1 MRPNYAQ
8 DAPPTSIEVGGFA
21 YPCETDYRVWIEVLR
36 LMRELDPGAEN
47 AAEIL
52 LEIETKVFGGWL
64 KDESP
69 AEVLKAVAEFA
80 GGYPTAPMGEAGG
93 EDAPLYSFEY
103 DLNAIIVAIWNQHGV
118 DLSYR
123 RKAPFHWWE
132 FLLLF
137 RTLCGDHYILNL
149 MDARGYKGKD
159 RDLLRRKYACQL
171 PAERTAAEQAEWD
184 EFNAQFATG
193 WDNPRTEENNH
204 ED

>member
-21 YPCETDYRVWIEVLR
+21 YPCETDYRVWIEVMR

-118 DLSYR
+118 DLSWR

-132 FLLLF
+132 FMLLF
-137 RTLCGDHYILNL
+137 RTLAGEHRILNL
-149 MDARGYKGKD
+149 MEARGYKGKD
-159 RDLLRRKYACQL
+159 RELLRRKYACQL
-171 PAERTAAEQAEWD
+171 PPERTAAEQAEWD

-193 WDNPRTEENNH
+193 WEEQGK
-204 ED
+204 ELGIRD